1 MKKKDTR
8 IVTTGRDPEKNFGV
22 VNPPVYH
29 ASTILFRVTVK
40 PEVEEKITYTLER
53 NW

>member
-1 MKKKDTR
+1 VRADTYP
-8 IVTTGRDPEKNFGV
+8 GD
-22 VNPPVYH
+22 
-29 ASTILFRVTVK
+29 RVTVK